1 MYKPILKNFT
11 TALTIA
17 FSTEH
22 CHSFTLFIDNSS
34 IDWIYSA
41 ISKSRINQRNSR
53 REM

>member
-11 TALTIA
+11 TALTIV
-17 FSTEH
+17 FSEH
-22 CHSFTLFIDNSS
+22 RHFLFIDNSS

-53 REM
+53 RKM